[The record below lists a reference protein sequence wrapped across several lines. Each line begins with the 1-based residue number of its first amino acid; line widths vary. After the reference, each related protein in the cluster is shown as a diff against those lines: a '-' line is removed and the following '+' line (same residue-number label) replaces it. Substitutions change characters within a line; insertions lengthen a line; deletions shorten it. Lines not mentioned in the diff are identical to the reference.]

1 MFDFGKN
8 SDASKILN
16 PLDINKNSMIEFT
29 LSELKEQTYTFKK
42 IIQMDVG
49 KRSYTRYL
57 LFSKV
62 EEQEFVFEVFRSSSE
77 QPEQLETYLYELV
90 DTVPFS
96 EDFLDVVGQKFLTTP
111 DDTEYERCVMPE
123 CDYRIDGSQGS
134 IKIFDLETGK
144 IERTSEV
151 EVWDYQRDA
160 EGITEYLN
168 VEMLKE
174 NGMFRI
180 FVGQMLES
188 AFYKLYKGL
197 EEK

>member
-8 SDASKILN
+8 DLSKILN
-16 PLDINKNSMIEFT
+16 PLEINKHSMIEFS
-29 LSELKEQTYTFKK
+29 LNELKEQGFFTFTK

-57 LFSKV
+57 LYSKS
-62 EEQEFVFEVFRSSSE
+62 EEQEYVFEVYSSPS
-77 QPEQLETYLYELV
+77 EQLETYLYEMV

-96 EDFLDVVGQKFLTTP
+96 EDFLEVVGQKFMTTP
-111 DDTEYERCVMPE
+111 DETEYERCVMPE
-123 CDYRIDGSQGS
+123 CDYRIDGSQGT
-134 IKIFDLETGK
+134 IKVLDLETGK
-144 IERTSEV
+144 IEKTDGV

-180 FVGQMLES
+180 FIGQMLEP
-188 AFYKLYKGL
+188 AFYNVYKGL
-197 EEK
+197 DSEK